1 MSRHNVNMLSGSVTR
16 GLISM
21 ILPIMISNVMQ
32 SIFSAVDMTVLKMYS
47 SDLSVGAVG
56 ACSNLISLST
66 ALLLGISVGANMVV
80 AKRLGSGDRA
90 AAEKGAV
97 TAIKAAVI
105 GGLLLMGTGVL
116 LAETFLIWTNCHASL
131 LSQATTYLR
140 LYFCAVPMLMVYNF
154 CASIL
159 RATGDTRRP
168 MYFLLLNGV
177 IKVIL
182 NFFFVARLDMGVAS
196 VAVAT
201 IVSSSVSCTLAVVTL
216 IRFQQVVPVRIL
228 KTRFDFAEFRDM
240 ISIGIPAGLQSGLL
254 AFANVAITATANSF
268 GADATTGVSIANQ
281 FENILYHITAAPGVA
296 VAPYVSQNIGAGNI
310 PRVKKTILCGVLI
323 TTISTATLGVLS
335 AVFSGQLAGIMSTS
349 PAIIGYAKQK
359 MIITSIPYFIA
370 GVNELMSGVLR
381 SIGKPIVPTITSLLF
396 ICLLRFAWV
405 YAAFPLYPNL
415 GFLYLVW
422 PIGWLSS
429 LITQLIVYLRQI
441 KRLQVQASRSVV

>member
-1 MSRHNVNMLSGSVTR
+1 MSRRNVNMLSGSVTR

-32 SIFSAVDMTVLKMYS
+32 SIFSAIDMTVLKIYS

-66 ALLLGISVGANMVV
+66 ALLLGICVGANMVV
-80 AKRLGSGDRA
+80 ARRLGSGDKA
-90 AAEKGAV
+90 AAERAAV
-97 TAIKAAVI
+97 TAVKSAII
-105 GGLLLMGTGVL
+105 GGLLLMGLGVVF
-116 LAETFLIWTNCHASL
+116 AETFLRWTNCHESL
-131 LSQATTYLR
+131 LPQATTYLR

-168 MYFLLLNGV
+168 MYFLLLKGV

-182 NFFFVARLDMGVAS
+182 NFIFVARLDMGVAS

-201 IVSSSVSCTLAVVTL
+201 IIASSVSCTLAVITL
-216 IRFQQVVPVRIL
+216 IRFQQAVPVRIL
-228 KTRFDFAEFRDM
+228 KTRFDFAEFKAM

-281 FENILYHITAAPGVA
+281 FESILYQITAAPGVA
-296 VAPYVSQNIGAGNI
+296 VAPYVSQNLGAGNI

-323 TTISTATLGVLS
+323 TTISTATLGALS
-335 AVFSGQLAGIMSTS
+335 AIFSGQLAGIMSTT

-381 SIGKPIVPTITSLLF
+381 SIGKPIVPTVTSLLF

-405 YAAFPLYPNL
+405 YVAFPLYPNL

-422 PIGWLSS
+422 PIGWLLS
-429 LITQLIVYLRQI
+429 LTVHLIVYLRQI
-441 KRLQVQASRSVV
+441 KRLQKQTS

>member
-1 MSRHNVNMLSGSVTR
+1 MGRNNVNMLSGSVTK

-32 SIFSAVDMTVLKMYS
+32 SIFSAIDMTVLKIYS
-47 SDLSVGAVG
+47 SDLAVGAVG

-66 ALLLGISVGANMVV
+66 ALLIGISLGANMIV
-80 AKRLGSGDRA
+80 ARRLGAGDKTR
-90 AAEKGAV
+90 AEKAAV
-97 TAIKAAVI
+97 TAIKTALI
-105 GGLLLMGTGVL
+105 GGLILMGIGVL
-116 LAETFLIWTNCHASL
+116 LAETFLRWTNCHESL
-131 LSQATTYLR
+131 LPQAVTYLR

-154 CASIL
+154 CASVL
-159 RATGDTRRP
+159 RATGDTKRP

-182 NFFFVARLDMGVAS
+182 NFLFVARLDMDVAS

-201 IVSSSVSCTLAVVTL
+201 IIASLVSCSLSCITLFKLQNVMPMHFF
-216 IRFQQVVPVRIL
+216 R
-228 KTRFDFAEFRDM
+228 TRFDTREFRE
-240 ISIGIPAGLQSGLL
+240 IIRIGIPAGVQAGML

-281 FENILYHITAAPGVA
+281 FESILYQITAAPGVA
-296 VAPYVSQNIGAGNI
+296 VAPFVSQNIGAGNI

-323 TTISTATLGVLS
+323 TTISTATLGALS
-335 AVFSGQLAGIMSTS
+335 AIFSGQLAGIMSTS

-370 GVNELMSGVLR
+370 GINELMSGVLR
-381 SIGKPIVPTITSLLF
+381 SIGKPIVPTVTSLLF

-405 YAAFPLYPNL
+405 YAIFPLYPNL

-422 PIGWLSS
+422 PIGWFLSV
-429 LITQLIVYLRQI
+429 ITQLIVYLHRI
-441 KRLQVQASRSVV
+441 KKLQLQAS